1 MTIGFMAL
9 GKPARLSSL
18 AALLLLFQLAADAA
32 DIAVTAL
39 FNGKAVIVV
48 DNGKPRTLSVGDTT
62 PDGVKLVSASS
73 ESAVVEYA
81 GKRQTLRLG
90 EGTRLGAGASAS
102 AGGSGQVTL
111 TVGAGGHFWANG
123 AINGVAIRFLVDTGA
138 TSIALSSE
146 AAKRMGLNYTAGTR
160 VGVRTANAVTSG
172 HRIALDSV
180 RFGDITL
187 TNVEALVLEGRYPEE
202 ALLGMSFLGRTQMK
216 REGDTLTLVRRY

>member
-1 MTIGFMAL
+1 MREAV
-9 GKPARLSSL
+9 RLTSL
-18 AALLLLFQLAADAA
+18 AALLLLLPLAARAA
-32 DIAVTAL
+32 DISVTAL

-62 PDGVKLVSASS
+62 PEGVKLVSSSS

-81 GKRQTLRLG
+81 GKRQTLLLG
-90 EGTRLGAGASAS
+90 QGTRLGAGAPSS
-102 AGGSGQVTL
+102 GGTSGQATL

-138 TSIALSSE
+138 TTIALSGE
-146 AAKRMGLNYTAGTR
+146 AAKRLGLNYTAGAR
-160 VGVRTANAVTSG
+160 VPVRTASAVMSG

-180 RFGDITL
+180 RVGDITL

-216 REGDTLTLVRRY
+216 RDGDTLTLVRRY